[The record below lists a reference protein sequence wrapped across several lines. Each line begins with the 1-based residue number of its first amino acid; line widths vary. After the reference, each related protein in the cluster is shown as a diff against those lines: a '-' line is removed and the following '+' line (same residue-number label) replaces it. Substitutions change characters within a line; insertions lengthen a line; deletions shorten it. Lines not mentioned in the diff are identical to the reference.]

1 MKVFVEIGEPAATAG
16 RAELRDTVAR
26 LVDVGATGV
35 SVSDHLFATE
45 GVAVGANTRGPA
57 VIR

>member
-1 MKVFVEIGEPAATAG
+1 MKVFVEIGELAATAG
-16 RAELRDTVAR
+16 RAELRDAVAR

-45 GVAVGANTRGPA
+45 RGSQSERICA
-57 VIR
+57 ARL

>member
-1 MKVFVEIGEPAATAG
+1 VKVFVELTELAARAD

-35 SVSDHLFATE
+35 SVSDHLFATQHGRSRAE
-45 GVAVGANTRGPA
+45 HAERSA
-57 VIR
+57 